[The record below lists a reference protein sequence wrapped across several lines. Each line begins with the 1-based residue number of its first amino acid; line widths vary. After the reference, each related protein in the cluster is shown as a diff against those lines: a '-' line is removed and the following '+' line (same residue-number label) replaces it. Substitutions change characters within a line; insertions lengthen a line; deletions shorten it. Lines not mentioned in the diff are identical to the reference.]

1 MLAAT
6 LIFISSL
13 LIFSYIADENV
24 LENNNAFDTKVMV
37 LVTSLSTP
45 LLIRVM
51 HVFTFFGST
60 QFLLPAYCM
69 LAGYFL
75 YKRNIFFAWSIVLI
89 AVSSTAFMYLLK
101 FLFKR
106 HRPVLPHVKIII
118 GYGFPSGHSISS
130 LIFFSILAYIT
141 WLSSIRKV
149 LKYFAIFLLLLF
161 SLLIGIS
168 RIVLNVHFATDVIA
182 GFCFGIMWLLLSYFL
197 LVKFKKKT
205 L

>member
-1 MLAAT
+1 MY
-6 LIFISSL
+6 L
-13 LIFSYIADENV
+13 L
-24 LENNNAFDTKVMV
+24 
-37 LVTSLSTP
+37 
-45 LLIRVM
+45 
-51 HVFTFFGST
+51 
-60 QFLLPAYCM
+60 FLDLHNFYYLHIVCWQD
-69 LAGYFL
+69 
-75 YKRNIFFAWSIVLI
+75 IFFAWSIVLI

-130 LIFFSILAYIT
+130 LIFFSIVAYII
-141 WLSSIRKV
+141 WLSSIKKV